1 MRSVVGMSTDDGA
14 AASPQEHEESL
25 GPAQLKA
32 LAHPLRIQ
40 ILDLLSAHSA
50 LTASG
55 IAELV
60 GESSGS
66 TSYHLRQLARHGFI
80 QEVAERGTGR
90 ERWWERRPGG
100 LRVGLPEDP
109 DDVAAIA
116 TTLAVALEFE
126 KARARKIQSLLE
138 NSQTLDRAWLDV
150 TRLTTTATW
159 LTADQMAE
167 VGEAWDRFS
176 ETLERYSHQE
186 RTPGARPAQ
195 IHFNLFPL
203 VDGKENP
210 S

>member
-1 MRSVVGMSTDDGA
+1 MSTDDA
-14 AASPQEHEESL
+14 VTATEDTEQSL

-80 QEVAERGTGR
+80 QEVADRGTGR

-100 LRVGLPEDP
+100 FRLGLPEDP
-109 DDVAAIA
+109 EDVAAIA
-116 TTLAVALEFE
+116 TSLTVALEFE